1 MPIVP
6 PVTLPALPA
15 VLGVPCVAEGVPIV
29 LDPGEVVVVEVD
41 GVVCVLVVPGVVVV
55 VLGDVVVLGLVVCV
69 LGIVLC
75 PMPVLGVAV
84 PVVCAEATPRASANT
99 ADANRTFCIEHAP
112 LSRIAA
118 ARFSPREICVL
129 FLIRCTAPCGRW
141 HEAGLRTA

>member
-15 VLGVPCVAEGVPIV
+15 VLGVPCVTEGVPIV
-29 LDPGEVVVVEVD
+29 LVPGEVVVVEVD

-55 VLGDVVVLGLVVCV
+55 VLGDVGLVVCV
-69 LGIVLC
+69 LGLVVC
-75 PMPVLGVAV
+75 PIPVLGVAV
-84 PVVCAEATPRASANT
+84 PVVCAEATPTASANT
-99 ADANRTFCIEHAP
+99 ADANKTFRIEHAP

-118 ARFSPREICVL
+118 ARFSPRGICVL

>member
-75 PMPVLGVAV
+75 PMPVLGVTV

-99 ADANRTFCIEHAP
+99 ADANKTFCIEHAP
-112 LSRIAA
+112 CPESLRLDFHR
-118 ARFSPREICVL
+118 ARYASC
-129 FLIRCTAPCGRW
+129 FL
-141 HEAGLRTA
+141 